1 MRFKALYY
9 HKKGDFI
16 NGLSF
21 PFGLFS
27 ENKLFYQKSM
37 DLQHSVLVL
46 GAGGIGERH
55 VRCFQQTTRATVFI
69 CEPNKAR
76 REEMAARYKTSGFSS
91 LEEALQNRKFS
102 TAVICTPAPTHIPL
116 AETCMEA
123 GLHVLIEKPLATSLE
138 GVDSLLET
146 ERKTQRV
153 ARVAYVYRSIPA
165 VERAREIIQSGRLG
179 VIKHIAAVSGQNY
192 PTFRPD
198 YRQIYYAKRES
209 GGGAMQDVVTHLV
222 HGVEWIMGPITDVA
236 CMAYHQVLEGVEVD
250 DTVNL
255 ICLHEAGCL
264 TSFALNQFQAPN
276 ESRILF
282 HGEKASLSLEI
293 VNQRI
298 GLRGFGDEDW
308 SWEVVPH
315 GERDAMFITQANS
328 FLDAVEG
335 KSDHLSGIADALQTL
350 KVNLA
355 ALKSSDTRAFV
366 KI

>member
-1 MRFKALYY
+1 MNPK
-9 HKKGDFI
+9 
-16 NGLSF
+16 
-21 PFGLFS
+21 
-27 ENKLFYQKSM
+27 Q
-37 DLQHSVLVL
+37 SVLVI

-55 VRCFQQTTRATVFI
+55 VRCFQQTGRAEVFV
-69 CEPNKAR
+69 CEPEETR
-76 REEMAARYKTSGFSS
+76 RVEIAGRYKTTGFASVA
-91 LEEALQNRKFS
+91 EALQNRKIDA
-102 TAVICTPAPTHIPL
+102 AVICTPAPTHISI

-138 GVDSLLET
+138 GVDRLLET

-165 VERAREIIQSGRLG
+165 VQRAREIVQSGRLG
-179 VIKHIAAVSGQNY
+179 TIRHVISVSGQNY
-192 PTFRPD
+192 PSFRPD
-198 YRQIYYAKRES
+198 YRRIYYAKRES
-209 GGGAMQDVVTHLV
+209 GGGAVQDALTHLV

-236 CMAYHQVLEGVEVD
+236 CMAYHQSLEGVEVD

-255 ICLHEAGCL
+255 ICLHGAGCL

-293 VNQRI
+293 VNQRV

-308 SWEVVPH
+308 TWEVVPH
-315 GERDAMFITQANS
+315 GERDAMFIAQANG

-335 KSDHLSGIADALQTL
+335 KPDHLSGIADALQTL

-355 ALKSSDTRAFV
+355 ALKSSDTRSFV